1 MALNL
6 NTSPYFDNFDAT
18 KKFARILFKP
28 GVAVQARELTQ
39 LQTILQDTI
48 GNFADHIFKDGARV
62 KGAAGVIQ
70 AYDYIKLNDVD
81 ASSVTV
87 DNDTLDDYIGDVVTG
102 GTSNL
107 KAEIVK
113 VATGLDTDAVDKKTL
128 YLKYTQGDNTGTYLH
143 FEAGETLTVT
153 SDDSG
158 RNGDTFVV
166 DNGTDANDVTRN
178 YYGNGLYFTIE
189 EGIIYANGFFVYHT
203 SQDIV
208 LEKYKTTANTY
219 VGVTFTDSKVT
230 PDDDSTLNDPATGT
244 FNFNA
249 PGADRYKVSTTIAKL
264 GLTATND
271 SDFISLYRI
280 EDGKISRGDD
290 AGDLDFYSRIG
301 EVLATRTSDES
312 GNYVVRNFSVTA
324 REHLSTADNRGL
336 LSSGDGGSEDHIAIG
351 VGRGVAYVNGY
362 RAELHTPT
370 HVKVNKANT
379 TIEEEGFTVSTA
391 YGNYVICEEVA
402 GNWNV
407 KDGDLVKFGDT
418 AADAVTD
425 NTHSGHAAPSTIIGQ
440 ARIRQVRHESGTVN
454 TAACQYRLYLYDIRM
469 FAGTFAD
476 VRTIYYDDATADG
489 HADPV
494 LESSKAVLKE
504 SGFNRMLFRAPFSNT
519 KTLATDTGNTYDN
532 NYTYQK
538 EFSVQFATDGT
549 ATITV
554 TGTETF
560 PYSTTPTQTQLDTE
574 FYMVFQ
580 AGVTITGGTGAGTYI
595 AGEVFKLEPAMI
607 TSISNTAVNFDI
619 GTTLG
624 AATDVKLFV
633 KVKQTD
639 VTPVEKQARESR
651 YVKIDTSTNEA
662 GANGPWIL
670 GFPDV
675 YKIEAVY
682 VDGSTYQSSGT
693 DYKDQFVL
701 DSGMTDNYYGHAKLI
716 KKPNAT
722 VDTTSKKITV
732 KLSYFHPN
740 YGGTVGTYFAVDSYP
755 VDDTGASGIYTYQ
768 IPRYVSP
775 NYGTFDLRD
784 CIDFRPYNVSTATDS
799 TTLSGASE
807 NPLESFEPLSVG
819 GGYEYPIPVESY
831 TTDAEYYLPRIDK
844 VAITEKGQVI
854 VIEGAPSLE
863 PTAPL
868 IPENTMEL
876 AETFMPA
883 YPTISPYLG
892 LENDRKDMAVR
903 IGIRQNKRYS
913 MADIGNIDKR
923 INRLEYYTALSLLEQ
938 ETENLT
944 ILDSSGNDR
953 FKNGIFINP
962 FADHNLSNVKDPDFA
977 AAIHTKQKFAAPNF
991 IRENIDA
998 VFDSTN
1004 STGVTR
1010 TGNLVTLPYTSVEY
1024 KSNPNASKSRNT
1036 AGELT
1041 FFYQGDME
1049 LYPKSDNFTY
1059 IEDGGEEQING
1070 SAFATIQNNLTNALN
1085 NAKLINDIELTLGD
1099 SVQGEFQ
1106 EVSQRAKGLFNTT
1119 TVEEAVSTRELSQTT
1134 KTVTFDAT
1142 LQNPITQSF
1151 GDKIVDLG
1159 FAPFMRSQV
1168 VTVHV
1173 TRLKPNTRYYAF
1185 FDGDDV
1191 NSDCRPITLATFK
1204 TTRDG
1209 DPDNFWSDFSD
1220 TTNDYGDNLVTD
1232 ANGEIA
1238 LQFRIPVGRFTIG
1251 EKTFRLADDV
1261 KNRNNLTTSS
1271 SEARFTSFGLNA
1283 VERETVIS
1291 TQFTNFQ
1298 PRTVSDDGP
1307 TVGSL
1312 STTQRVT
1319 NRASTFNWDFSG
1331 FDFSGLGQFAIGSEP
1346 LAQTFIVTAEEGRGV
1361 FIPKIDLFFRKKH
1374 DSLGITVEIR
1384 NTVNGY
1390 PGDYTVPYSSKYL
1403 APADVNVSTEADD
1416 GTVTFNTTTVTFD
1429 SPVYL
1434 TGGREYAI
1442 VLKPQGNNFGYEHWV
1457 SELGQNEV
1465 GTNNR
1470 ITASDLQQEGVLFTS
1485 ANNRTWSAFQAEDLK
1500 FKLYRCSFTTDT
1512 DGVAKFTNFDGD
1524 YLKLKDLDTGVFAA
1538 GDKVHGLDITV
1549 NAGGSG
1555 HAVNDIVT
1563 LSGFGNGTGAKIKVL
1578 TVSSGAIST
1587 FEINDMGSGF
1597 TADGSAVAQSA
1608 TTGSGTGAT
1617 FDITTKTGT
1626 VERFSSE
1633 YQVARV
1639 KLTKSTFGANDD
1651 ISNGTTDGK
1660 VDSIENKVFNT
1671 IKLNFGQITLPDTGI
1686 AHEYDGTKSSGVSS
1700 KGTVSR
1706 VLGNAET
1713 QITTEE
1719 FAVYSESNET
1729 ANLSGDK
1736 SFNSQ
1741 ATLSTSSAFVSP
1753 VIDLSRASYIV
1764 TKNTINND
1772 STNEDSN
1779 NGGNSLARYISKKV
1793 QLSDGQEAQD
1803 IRVYL
1808 DQQTPVGSSV
1818 KVYGKFRAPEDEVSD
1833 FREEL
1838 DWIELSL
1845 VETPKNDG
1853 ESNKRFV
1860 EYEYKL
1866 ADANLDSNDI
1876 FEYDVKR
1883 VNATTVTAAGS
1894 GYTST
1899 PTVTFSGGTAT
1910 KQAKGYAVLSSGTV
1924 SEIVI
1929 TDPGRYTGSTAP
1941 TITISGGG
1949 GSGAT
1954 ATATLGTANFKEFK
1968 EFAIKVV
1975 FLTSNTSNVPRIKN
1989 LRAIALQA

>member
-6 NTSPYFDNFDAT
+6 NTSPYFDDFDDT

-39 LQTILQDTI
+39 LQSILQDTI

-62 KGAAGVIQ
+62 KGAGGVIQ
-70 AYDYIKLNDVD
+70 PYDYIKINDVD
-81 ASSVTV
+81 ASAATV
-87 DNDTLDDYIGDVVTG
+87 SNDTLEDYIGDTVTG
-102 GTSNL
+102 GTSGM

-128 YLKYTQGDNTGTYLH
+128 YLKYIQGNNAGTYLH
-143 FEAGETLTVT
+143 FDAGETLTVT
-153 SDDSG
+153 STDSD

-166 DNGTDANDVTRN
+166 DNGTDSSDVTRN
-178 YYGNGLYFTIE
+178 YYGKGLYFTIE
-189 EGIIYANGFFVYHT
+189 EGIIYINGLFVYHT
-203 SQDIV
+203 KQDIN
-208 LEKYKTTANTY
+208 LEKYKLQANTF
-219 VGVTFTDSKVT
+219 VGVTFNDSKIT
-230 PDDDSTLNDPATGT
+230 SDDDSTLNDPATGT

-271 SDFISLYRI
+271 SDFVSLYRI

-290 AGDLDFYSRIG
+290 AGDLDFYARIG
-301 EVLATRTSDES
+301 EVLATRTKEES
-312 GNYVVRNFSVTA
+312 GNYVIRNFSITA
-324 REHLSTADNRGL
+324 REHLIATGNRGL
-336 LSSGDGGSEDHIAIG
+336 LTSGDGGSADHVAIG
-351 VGRGVAYVNGY
+351 VGRGVAYVNGH
-362 RAELHTPT
+362 RSELHSPT
-370 HVKVNKANT
+370 YIKTNKANT
-379 TIEEEGFTVSTA
+379 SITEEGFTVSTA

-402 GNWNV
+402 GNWNI
-407 KDGDLVKFGDT
+407 KEGDIVQFGDT

-440 ARIRQVRHESGTVN
+440 ARIRQIRHESGTVN

-504 SGFNRMLFRAPFSNT
+504 SGFNKMVFRAPFRNT

-532 NYTYQK
+532 SYTYQK
-538 EFSVQFATDGT
+538 EFDVQFATDGT

-560 PYSTTPTQTQLDTE
+560 PYSTTPTQTQLNTE

-580 AGVTITGGTGAGTYI
+580 AGVTVTGGTQAGTYI

-619 GTTLG
+619 GTSLG
-624 AATDVKLFV
+624 AATDVTLQV

-651 YVKIDTSTNEA
+651 YVKIDTATNIGGST
-662 GANGPWIL
+662 GPYIL

-682 VDGSTYQSSGT
+682 VDGTTYQSSGT

-701 DSGMTDNYYGHAKLI
+701 ELGQTDNYYGHSRLVV
-716 KKPNAT
+716 KPGAT
-722 VDTTSKKITV
+722 VDLSSKKVTV

-755 VDDTGASGIYTYQ
+755 VDDTGSSGIFTYQ

-775 NYGTFDLRD
+775 NYGTFNLRD
-784 CIDFRPYNVSTATDS
+784 CIDFRPYVVSTSTDS

-807 NPLESFEPLSVG
+807 NPLESFEPSTVSG
-819 GGYEYPIPVESY
+819 GFEFPIPTESY

-844 VAITEKGQVI
+844 VAIDERGKVI
-854 VIEGAPSLE
+854 VVEGAPDLD
-863 PTAPL
+863 PRPPQ

-876 AETFMPA
+876 AELFMPA
-883 YPTISPYLG
+883 YPTISPFLG
-892 LENDRKDMAVR
+892 TENDRKDMAIR
-903 IGIRQNKRYS
+903 IGIRQNKRYT

-923 INRLEYYTALSLLEQ
+923 INRLEYYTSLSLLEQ

-944 ILDSSGNDR
+944 ITDSSGNDR

-962 FADHNLSNVKDPDFA
+962 FADHKLSNVKDPDFA
-977 AAIHTKQKFAAPNF
+977 ASIHSKKKFCSPNF
-991 IRENIDA
+991 VRENIDA
-998 VFDSTN
+998 VYDSTN
-1004 STGVTR
+1004 STGITR
-1010 TGNLVTLPYTSVEY
+1010 TGNLLTLPYTAVDY
-1024 KSNPNASKSRNT
+1024 KSNLNASKFRNL
-1036 AGELT
+1036 AGDLT

-1049 LYPKSDNFTY
+1049 LYPQSDNFTY
-1059 IEDGGEEQING
+1059 IEDGGETQVPG
-1070 SAFATIQNNLTNALN
+1070 TAFQEIQNNLTTALN
-1085 NAKLINDIELTLGD
+1085 NANLINDIDLTLGEPVEGPFETVPND
-1099 SVQGEFQ
+1099 DEGVWWGQP
-1106 EVSQRAKGLFNTT
+1106 
-1119 TVEEAVSTRELSQTT
+1119 TVEESITTQQLSQTT
-1134 KTVTFDAT
+1134 STVTFDGT
-1142 LQNPITQSF
+1142 LSNPVEQSF
-1151 GDKIVDLG
+1151 GDKIIDVG

-1168 VTVHV
+1168 ITVYV
-1173 TRLKPNTRYYAF
+1173 TRLKPSTRYYAF
-1185 FDGDDV
+1185 FDGEDV
-1191 NSDCRPITLATFK
+1191 NADCRPIVLADFIATA
-1204 TTRDG
+1204 TAN
-1209 DPDNFWSDFSD
+1209 PDNFWSDFTD
-1220 TTNDYGDNLVTD
+1220 TTNDFNDSLVTD
-1232 ANGEIA
+1232 SNGQIA
-1238 LQFRIPVGRFTIG
+1238 LQFRIPAGRFTIG
-1251 EKTFRLADDV
+1251 EKVFRLADDSQ
-1261 KNRNNLTTSS
+1261 NRNTLTTSAA
-1271 SEARFTSFGLNA
+1271 EARFTSFGLNA
-1283 VERETVIS
+1283 VSTETIVS
-1291 TQFTNFQ
+1291 TQFSDFQ
-1298 PRTVSDDGP
+1298 PKTVSDDP
-1307 TVGSL
+1307 IAVGAL
-1312 STTQRVT
+1312 STTNRVT
-1319 NRASTFNWDFSG
+1319 TPTFTFNWDFTLTAADLA
-1331 FDFSGLGQFAIGSEP
+1331 FLGMGDP
-1346 LAQTFIVTAEEGRGV
+1346 LAQTFIITGDEGRGV
-1361 FIPKIDLFFRKKH
+1361 FIPKIDLYFRTK
-1374 DSLGITVEIR
+1374 SSTLGVTVEIR
-1384 NTVNGY
+1384 DVVNGY
-1390 PGDYTVPYSSKYL
+1390 PGDHLVPYSQKYL
-1403 APADVNVSTEADD
+1403 APSDVNISTEAAD

-1434 TGGREYAI
+1434 SSGKEYCL
-1442 VLKPQGNNFGYEHWV
+1442 VLKPQGNNLDYTHWV

-1465 GTNNR
+1465 GTTNR
-1470 ITASDLQQEGVLFTS
+1470 ITAGDLQNEGVLFTS
-1485 ANNRTWSAFQAEDLK
+1485 SNNRTWNAFQAEDLK

-1524 YLKLKDLDTGVFAA
+1524 YIKVKDLDTGVFAA

-1549 NAGGSG
+1549 AGGGSG
-1555 HAVNDIVT
+1555 HAANDIVT
-1563 LSGFGNGTGAKIKVL
+1563 LAGFGNGTGCKIKVL

-1597 TADGSAVAQSA
+1597 TADGSSVAQSA

-1617 FDITTKTGT
+1617 FNITTKTGT

-1633 YQVARV
+1633 FQVARV
-1639 KLTKSTFGANDD
+1639 KMTKSTFSASDD

-1660 VDSIENKVFNT
+1660 VDTIENKVFNT
-1671 IKLNFGQITLPDTGI
+1671 IKLNFGQIEFPDTAI
-1686 AHEYDGTKSSGVSS
+1686 AHEYDATKSSGVSS

-1706 VLGNAET
+1706 KLAQGET
-1713 QITTEE
+1713 QVTTEE
-1719 FAVYSESNET
+1719 YAVYSESNET

-1736 SFNSQ
+1736 SFNSE
-1741 ATLSTSSAFVSP
+1741 ATFSTSNALISP
-1753 VIDLSRASYIV
+1753 VIDLSRSSYIV
-1764 TKNTINND
+1764 TKNTVNND

-1793 QLSDGQEAQD
+1793 QLADGQEAQD
-1803 IRVYL
+1803 IRLYL
-1808 DQQTPVGSSV
+1808 DQLTPVGSSV

-1853 ESNKRFV
+1853 ESDKRFV

-1866 ADANLDSNDI
+1866 STDNLDSNDI

-1883 VNATTVTAAGS
+1883 VNATTITAGGS
-1894 GYTST
+1894 SYTSA

-1910 KQAKGYAVLSSGTV
+1910 RQAKGFAVLSSGAV
-1924 SEIVI
+1924 SKIVI
-1929 TDPGRYTGSTAP
+1929 TDPGRYSTSSAAP

-1975 FLTSNTSNVPRIKN
+1975 FLTSNTSNVPKIKN